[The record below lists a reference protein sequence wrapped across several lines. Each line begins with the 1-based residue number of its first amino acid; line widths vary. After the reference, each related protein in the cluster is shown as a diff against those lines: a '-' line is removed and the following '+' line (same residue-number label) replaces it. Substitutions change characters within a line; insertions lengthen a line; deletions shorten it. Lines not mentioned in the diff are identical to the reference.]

1 MLVNPSDGVM
11 ARCTLIS
18 REYGPTWSYGG
29 TAAGRERID

>member
-1 MLVNPSDGVM
+1 MLVNPSDGVLRGELPM
-11 ARCTLIS
+11 S